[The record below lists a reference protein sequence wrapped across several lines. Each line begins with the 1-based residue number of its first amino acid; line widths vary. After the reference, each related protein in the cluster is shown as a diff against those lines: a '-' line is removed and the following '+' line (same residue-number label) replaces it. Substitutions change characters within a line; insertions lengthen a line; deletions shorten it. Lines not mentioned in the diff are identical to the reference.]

1 MSRGFPRFLF
11 SNPTNVK
18 TEGPFIIHTLKPQF
32 IVKPEFDAKRNII
45 NSRVL
50 KVWTEEYD
58 LRTVDEIIKEIPAWF
73 KLSGIQQ
80 SSNQDDIVIAA
91 ISRFSFLTDISSHFS
106 VEQAKYL
113 IRILFPTKTK
123 KIYEGSS
130 SYGIKHLFEHV
141 SMSFFNTKYSMNKY
155 CSNQTVIQAFEEE
168 GYKWIQDGPNRH
180 MNISAKEIN
189 RAYKL
194 FWNS

>member
-1 MSRGFPRFLF
+1 M
-11 SNPTNVK
+11 
-18 TEGPFIIHTLKPQF
+18 
-32 IVKPEFDAKRNII
+32 
-45 NSRVL
+45 
-50 KVWTEEYD
+50 WTQEYD
-58 LRTVDEIIKEIPAWF
+58 LRIINKIVSEIPTWF

-80 SSNQDDIVIAA
+80 SSNQDDILIAKVHKMTSLA
-91 ISRFSFLTDISSHFS
+91 DTSSHFS
-106 VEQAKYL
+106 LDEAKSL

-130 SYGIKHLFEHV
+130 SYGIKHFFEHV
-141 SMSFFNTKYSMNKY
+141 SMTIIDPKNRINKY

-168 GYKWIQDGPNRH
+168 GFQWEQNGPNRY

-194 FWNS
+194 FWNN